1 MALIDQPQDQQ
12 GAFSLPPGRALE
24 ICRQLE
30 MAILEHRILPGMKLN
45 EDEVGETFGA
55 SRTVARSALQALA
68 HSGLVTIERNRG
80 AFVSRPSIREAHDVF
95 EARALIEPR
104 IARMA
109 ARAMSDDDLTML
121 RAHIENEHSAVHSG
135 NKGQALSLSGA
146 FHLAIAEVA
155 NQQVLTQIMRPLI
168 SRSSLIIALYWRR
181 PDTTCESHSHEALMK
196 AFAARDPFAA
206 EEVMKSHIVDLHSG
220 LDLVERPAAEPT
232 LAAVFSGD
240 PGSKT

>member
-12 GAFSLPPGRALE
+12 GAFSLPPGRALD

-109 ARAMSDDDLTML
+109 ARTITDDELKML
-121 RAHIENEHSAVHSG
+121 REHTENEHKAIHAG

-146 FHLAIAEVA
+146 FHLAIADVA

-196 AFAARDPFAA
+196 AFAERDPFAA
-206 EEVMKSHIVDLHSG
+206 EEVMKSHIIDLHSG
-220 LDLVERPAAEPT
+220 LDLVERSAAEPT
-232 LAAVFSGD
+232 LAAVFSAD
-240 PGSKT
+240 LGSKF